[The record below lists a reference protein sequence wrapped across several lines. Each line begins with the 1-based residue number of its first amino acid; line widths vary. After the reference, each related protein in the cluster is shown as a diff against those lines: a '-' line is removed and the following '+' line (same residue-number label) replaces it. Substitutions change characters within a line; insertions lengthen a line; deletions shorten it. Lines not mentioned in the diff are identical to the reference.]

1 MDYKV
6 FNPDYLENVTGG
18 DPDIRDEIVAIFR
31 DQIPEFIAEMKQL
44 NENKKFLELGLLAH
58 KAKGSVTVMGMEE
71 TSKMLKT
78 FELQAKAGV
87 SPGDYQGFIGRF
99 EADAL
104 LVMKEIEDYIGK
116 SR

>member
-18 DPDIRDEIVAIFR
+18 DRDIRDEIVAIFR
-31 DQIPEFIAEMKQL
+31 DQIPEFITEMKQL
-44 NENKKFLELGLLAH
+44 NENRKYPELGLLAH

-87 SPGDYQGFIGRF
+87 NPTDYQVFIERF

-104 LVMKEIEDYIGK
+104 LVMREIEDYIGK
-116 SR
+116 TR

>member
-1 MDYKV
+1 MVYKV

-18 DPDIRDEIVAIFR
+18 DRDIRDEIVAIFR
-31 DQIPEFIAEMKQL
+31 DQIPEFIAAMKQL
-44 NENKKFLELGLLAH
+44 NEDKKYLELGLLAH

-78 FELQAKAGV
+78 FELQAKAAV
-87 SPGDYQGFIGRF
+87 NPPDYPGFIGKF
-99 EADAL
+99 ESDTL
-104 LVMKEIEDYIGK
+104 LVMKEIEDYISK